1 MSASSSA
8 LADLGPSKRSKSRL
22 WALRR
27 QPSVVFGALLLIGLV
42 ALVFLTPLLMPELD
56 PVQVNPAAIFQ
67 TPTEAPPMGTDNL
80 GRDVFARFVYGGRVS
95 LLVGFLAVT
104 LGALAGI
111 LLGMGAGFYGGWL
124 DAGLSWVTE
133 VLLAFPGILLALVI
147 VTILGPGTRNVII
160 AVGIGFVPSFMR
172 LTRGT
177 VFAVREA
184 DYVSAARAT
193 GVPNSRIMRRHI
205 LPNIASPLLV
215 LATIGIGGAILEGAA
230 LSFLGMGVQPPDP
243 EWGAM
248 LSGAQQYIR
257 RAWWIGLFPGV
268 GIFICVLA
276 INLIG
281 DGLSDVTGQAKDN

>member
-1 MSASSSA
+1 
-8 LADLGPSKRSKSRL
+8 
-22 WALRR
+22 
-27 QPSVVFGALLLIGLV
+27 
-42 ALVFLTPLLMPELD
+42 
-56 PVQVNPAAIFQ
+56 
-67 TPTEAPPMGTDNL
+67 
-80 GRDVFARFVYGGRVS
+80 
-95 LLVGFLAVT
+95 
-104 LGALAGI
+104 
-111 LLGMGAGFYGGWL
+111 MGAGFYGGWL

-193 GVPNSRIMRRHI
+193 GVPNGRIMRRHI

-248 LSGAQQYIR
+248 LSGAAAVHPPRLVDRPLPR
-257 RAWWIGLFPGV
+257 RGHLHLRAGHQPDRRRPERRHG
-268 GIFICVLA
+268 
-276 INLIG
+276 
-281 DGLSDVTGQAKDN
+281 TGER